1 MKTLVKNLLVSDFMA
16 FFDAISAHAVM
27 PIIPAWVI
35 YLYAVPIELAVLYGL
50 EKAVKAVRRAL

>member
-50 EKAVKAVRRAL
+50 EKAVKAVRRVL